1 MRHIFLSLIL
11 FFNGA
16 FVFSQTNVLTPLDI
30 AKLST
35 VVDVK
40 ISEDGNH
47 IAYLISEQADPLEE
61 NKPASYKLYT
71 VNPETGI
78 VLPFYT
84 RGSISSI
91 EFRPGKNTVTF
102 LEKMEGDE
110 ATALYEISLTGGEA
124 SKLYEF
130 ETSISS
136 YDWAVDG
143 NTLAFIANEP
153 KDESKKQ
160 AVLPYTPEL
169 YEENRSFRHGY
180 ILNLSTKEVKK
191 LNVEGYFH
199 AIAISPDASR
209 VAAGVAPTPNV
220 DDQYMKQKIHFIDVN
235 TLNKINTVTHEGKL
249 GSFDFSPNGKQL
261 AFIGGADIHD
271 PIDGRLFVVSTD
283 ESDADNLQPD
293 FKGQFETFTWLD
305 NETIEFIASTGVT
318 SVFGSIKSNGKNF
331 KKLITEGAILEDFS
345 RSVNGYY
352 AFLAET
358 PQHPTEVY
366 FMKKGDGMPERLTD
380 SNPWLQDETLG
391 RQEIVRYKTEDG
403 MEIEGILMYPLN
415 YQEGQKYPLITV
427 VHGGPE
433 AHYDNGWLTYYSSP
447 GQMATPLGYAVFYPN
462 YRGSTGRGEE
472 FAKVSQGDLAGA
484 EFDDIVAGVDYLIQ
498 QGIADENKVGV
509 TGGSY
514 GGYATGWLS
523 TRYTDKFAAGVMFVG
538 ISNNVSKWGTSDI
551 PEELFLVHA
560 RKRVWEDYD
569 FFLERSPIY
578 HAGEAKTP
586 LLIMAGAEDTRVHPS
601 QSIELYRH
609 IKVRTETPVR
619 LVLYPGEGHGNRNA
633 TARLDYTLRQ
643 LRWFGKY
650 LKGEDHDLEA
660 PVDPQEFE

>member
-1 MRHIFLSLIL
+1 MRQIFLSVFLI
-11 FFNGA
+11 FNA
-16 FVFSQTNVLTPLDI
+16 ATLFSQSKVLTPLDI
-30 AKLST
+30 AKIST
-35 VVDVK
+35 VADVK

-47 IAYLISEQADPLEE
+47 IAYLISEQANPLEKNE
-61 NKPASYKLYT
+61 AASYKLYT
-71 VNPETGI
+71 VNPKTGI

-84 RGSISSI
+84 RGSISNI
-91 EFRPGKNTVTF
+91 AFRPGKNTITF
-102 LEKMEGDE
+102 LEKMDE
-110 ATALYEISLTGGEA
+110 DKSTSLYEFSLTGGEA
-124 SKLYEF
+124 VKLFEF
-130 ETSISS
+130 ETDITS

-143 NTLAFIANEP
+143 NTFAFIANET
-153 KDESKKQ
+153 KKQ
-160 AVLPYTPEL
+160 DEKENILPYQPEL
-169 YEENRSFRHGY
+169 YEENRTFKHGY
-180 ILNLSTKEVKK
+180 IVDLKKNEVEK

-209 VAAGVAPTPNV
+209 IAAGISPTPNV
-220 DDQYMKQKIHFIDVN
+220 DDQYMKQKIHFINTN
-235 TLNKINTVTHEGKL
+235 TLEKINIVTHEGKL
-249 GSFDFSPNGKQL
+249 GSFDFSPDGKQL

-271 PIDGRLFVVSTD
+271 PIDGRLFVVSVQGV
-283 ESDADNLQPD
+283 EPSNLQPD
-293 FKGQFETFTWLD
+293 FKGQFESFRWLD
-305 NETIEFIASTGVT
+305 NDNMEFIASQGVT

-331 KKLITEGAILEDFS
+331 KTLINEGPVLEDFS
-345 RSVNGYY
+345 RSANGYY

-366 FMKKGDGMPERLTD
+366 FMKKGDNKLERLTN
-380 SNPWLQDETLG
+380 SNPWLKDKALG
-391 RQEIVRYKTEDG
+391 KQEIIKYSTDDG
-403 MEIEGILMYPLN
+403 TEIEGIVMYPLD
-415 YQEGQKYPLITV
+415 YQKGKEYPLITV

-447 GQMATPLGYAVFYPN
+447 GQMATPLGYVVFYPN
-462 YRGSTGRGEE
+462 YRGSTGRGEA
-472 FAKVSQGDLAGA
+472 FAKSSQVDLAGA
-484 EFDDIVAGVDYLIQ
+484 EFDDIVAGVDYLIEE
-498 QGIADENKVGV
+498 GIVDENRVGV

-538 ISNNVSKWGTSDI
+538 ISNNISKWGTSDI

-560 RKRVWEDYD
+560 RKRVWDDYD
-569 FFLERSPIY
+569 FFLERSPIFY
-578 HAGEAKTP
+578 AGQAKTP

-609 IKVRTETPVR
+609 IKVRTDTPVR

-650 LKGEDHDLEA
+650 LKGEDYDLEA